1 MNTNAQTSRI
11 LSLTMNPSVDESSRT
26 DRVVPDDKLRCSAP
40 EREPGGGGIN
50 VSRAV
55 AKLGGSAPAFFTAG
69 GPPGEVL
76 QTLLAAEG
84 LERHPLAVDG
94 WTRSNLTV
102 LEESA
107 EQQFRFVFPGAAL
120 AETEWQRCLGELE
133 DQHTNYLVASGSLP
147 PGVPEDFYARL
158 AERSAERGV
167 KLIVD
172 TSGAPLEHAARAG
185 VYLLKPNIRELQQL
199 AGASVEDE
207 EGLEHFAYRLVAR
220 GACDVLV
227 VSLGAG
233 GALLVTDDSHHYV
246 RSPTVPIKSKVGAG
260 DSMVGGI
267 VLGLARGLSVLEAVR
282 FGVAAGAAAVMTPG
296 TELCRR
302 EDTEQLYTRTRQEQ
316 D

>member
-1 MNTNAQTSRI
+1 
-11 LSLTMNPSVDESSRT
+11 MNPSIDESTRT
-26 DRVVPDDKLRCSAP
+26 DRVVPDDKLRCSAS

-55 AKLGGSAPAFFTAG
+55 AKLGGRAPAFFTAG

-84 LERHPLAVDG
+84 LEQHPLAVDG

-102 LEESA
+102 LDESA
-107 EQQFRFVFPGAAL
+107 EQQFRFVFPGAELSEA
-120 AETEWQRCLGELE
+120 EWQRCLDVSDECLE
-133 DQHTNYLVASGSLP
+133 NTDYLVASGSLP
-147 PGVPEDFYARL
+147 PGVPDDFYARL

-167 KLIVD
+167 RLIVD

-199 AGASVEDE
+199 AGASI
-207 EGLEHFAYRLVAR
+207 EGEGELEHLAHGLVTQ
-220 GACDVLV
+220 GACSVLV

-233 GALLVTDDSHHYV
+233 GVLLVTEDEHRYI
-246 RSPTVPIKSKVGAG
+246 RSPTVPIRSKVGAG

-267 VLGLARGLSVLEAVR
+267 VLGLARGLGVVEAVR

-302 EDTEQLYTRTRQEQ
+302 EDTEQLYTRIRQEQ